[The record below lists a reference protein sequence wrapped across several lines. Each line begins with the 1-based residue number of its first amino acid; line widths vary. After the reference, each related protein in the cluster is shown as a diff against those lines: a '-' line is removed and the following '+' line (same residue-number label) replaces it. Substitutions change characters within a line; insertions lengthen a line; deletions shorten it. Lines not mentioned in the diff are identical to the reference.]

1 MNTKKELVEYV
12 YDLHL
17 QNNTEKID
25 FDRAFKYGIEC
36 AIDELEEL
44 NKLSLHNVSQQ
55 RELLKGFMIYVN
67 STDTTNH
74 IYGHLL
80 EGYLKTL

>member
-44 NKLSLHNVSQQ
+44 NKLSLHNVSVCTAPDKILPCRHKCFTICQH
-55 RELLKGFMIYVN
+55 N
-67 STDTTNH
+67 
-74 IYGHLL
+74 GHCN
-80 EGYLKTL
+80 YKKNKR

>member
-44 NKLSLHNVSQQ
+44 NKLSLHNVS
-55 RELLKGFMIYVN
+55 EPFYCKCKEPIMIYKKDEQP
-67 STDTTNH
+67 SCSDC
-74 IYGHLL
+74 GGS
-80 EGYLKTL
+80 E